1 MRAIDMFR
9 LDKKTAVVTGGST
22 GLGAQIATALAEAGA
37 SVVITARKLDR
48 CIAMCKTLEKKGA
61 RAFPIG
67 CDISKNEEC
76 ENLVDAKLTT
86 IREMRLKK
94 LKDTDYM
101 ANSDVTMPDYIKTW
115 RQTLRDLPQ
124 NNTTE
129 SQYDTLLA
137 KDADGN
143 LTNSVWTQPTE

>member
-1 MRAIDMFR
+1 MTTVNIDG
-9 LDKKTAVVTGGST
+9 VS
-22 GLGAQIATALAEAGA
+22 
-37 SVVITARKLDR
+37 
-48 CIAMCKTLEKKGA
+48 
-61 RAFPIG
+61 
-67 CDISKNEEC
+67 
-76 ENLVDAKLTT
+76 
-86 IREMRLKK
+86 REMTAEEQAEYDAQQLAWETTGRKNLKLQSVREIRNQK
-94 LKDTDYM
+94 LQEVDWM